1 MKQTIVIWRSALPE
15 LKSQN
20 KPKCKCKWKSYADMG
35 NCGCVYKPLEYSE
48 VILLSSDEE
57 DQ

>member
-1 MKQTIVIWRSALPE
+1 MKQTIVIWRYALSE
-15 LKSQN
+15 SKLQN
-20 KPKCKCKWKSYADMG
+20 KSKCECKCKSYADMG

-48 VILLSSDEE
+48 VIFLSSDEE